1 MKAPTYFFAAA
12 LLVGGPLALTGCEAE
27 TQREVEAD
35 GDVDYDTEIGVDE
48 GDLQELE
55 SDAERAGEN
64 IERGAREVGED
75 IEAGA
80 REVGDAV
87 DRNVDLGDNAEDQ

>member
-1 MKAPTYFFAAA
+1 MKTSTYFLAGA
-12 LLVGGPLALTGCEAE
+12 LLVGAPLALTGCETE

-48 GDLQELE
+48 ADLQE
-55 SDAERAGEN
+55 
-64 IERGAREVGED
+64 

-80 REVGDAV
+80 RELGQDIEQGAESVGDAV
-87 DRNVDLGDNAEDQ
+87 DRNVDLGDDAEDQ